1 MKKKCVIIAGTID
14 TVIDLDKKIAELR
27 KEREVHADRLKSL
40 GAGTYEGTNG
50 VAKVSLYN
58 HKTLKMK
65 KVMEKLSRQFIA
77 ANTTETEAVKL
88 CITGEAA

>member
-50 VAKVSLYN
+50 VATVFTSIR
-58 HKTLKMK
+58 KTLDMK
-65 KVMEKLSRQFIA
+65 KVRARLSHQFIA
-77 ANTTETEAVKL
+77 KNTKEIETINIRITE
-88 CITGEAA
+88 EAA